1 MLPAR
6 FSFLDRTPAAPWL
19 KSALREIRNG
29 IAEVPG
35 RGSNAVIIHYRKI
48 AKIDIKGDDSDVPWC
63 AIGVNAML
71 EENGIVG
78 TRSALA
84 RSFTKDPGFEKLSAP
99 MLGAITVISSSR
111 GSWSGHVGIYVGEV
125 DGYVY
130 LAGGNQDD
138 AWAIDGF
145 PARRVVGHYW
155 PRGQAKPPAP
165 YNAPFSIKAPAKPVK
180 ATRDA

>member
-6 FSFLDRTPAAPWL
+6 FSYLDRVPTPPWL
-19 KSALREIRNG
+19 KSALVEVRNG

-35 RGSNAVIIHYRKI
+35 RGSNAVILHYRKI

-63 AIGVNAML
+63 AIGANAML
-71 EENGIVG
+71 EKNGIVG

-84 RSFTKDPGFEKLSAP
+84 RSFCKDTGFEKLKQP
-99 MLGAITVISSSR
+99 MIGAITVISSSR
-111 GSWSGHVGIYVGEV
+111 GSWSGHVGFYVGEQG
-125 DGYVY
+125 GYVY

-138 AWAIDGF
+138 AWSVDGF
-145 PARRVVGHYW
+145 QASRVVGHYW
-155 PRGQAKPPAP
+155 PKDQPKLPEP
-165 YNAPFSIKAPAKPVK
+165 YNSPYHIKASAQPVK